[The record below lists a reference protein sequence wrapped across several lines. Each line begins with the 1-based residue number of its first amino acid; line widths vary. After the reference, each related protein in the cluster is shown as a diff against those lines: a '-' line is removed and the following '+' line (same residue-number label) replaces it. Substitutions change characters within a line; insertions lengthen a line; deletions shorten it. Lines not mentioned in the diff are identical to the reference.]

1 MILMDIKM
9 DNIYGFIDFHM
20 NFSYP
25 KKIVNSVIDSE
36 WLSGYPNFRYK
47 KAVILM
53 GANAAG
59 KTTLG
64 KALLNLFRFLNEQ
77 AIAELPKMCLP
88 GREARF
94 SIDFINEGNTL
105 HRINGSMET
114 DNRSQ

>member
-9 DNIYGFIDFHM
+9 DNIYGFTDFHM

-53 GANAAG
+53 GANAPHM
-59 KTTLG
+59 L
-64 KALLNLFRFLNEQ
+64 
-77 AIAELPKMCLP
+77 
-88 GREARF
+88 
-94 SIDFINEGNTL
+94 
-105 HRINGSMET
+105 
-114 DNRSQ
+114 

>member
-1 MILMDIKM
+1 MIIMDIKM

-77 AIAELPKMCLP
+77 AIAELLKVF
-88 GREARF
+88 ARAGKPD
-94 SIDFINEGNTL
+94 SQLILLTKAILFIE
-105 HRINGSMET
+105 
-114 DNRSQ
+114 